1 MKKLSRLIPAL
12 AALLLA
18 VTSAP
23 ALAQFVPVVEPEE
36 FSARAEEFLEG
47 GGRYER
53 QDADELTWELEDA
66 LPETD
71 SVFWQHGRLNPFAKV
86 LLFIE
91 AADGPLERYR
101 LNFTVEKL
109 HFDSGAKPE
118 AGIFLQVDRWNLG
131 QVIRQEQVSAAGEEN
146 TAPEEEFGLG
156 PDTSWRFVISPVQ
169 GISADVRG
177 AARVEVN
184 ADDAAGGCLG
194 GDCLSPGSVLPAD
207 IVWQEEAPA
216 ELTPSATVADLMPV
230 LPFPAQQLQLAE
242 AGGWLQPFSAEGTG
256 LELGLDVNL
265 GQDYA
270 SLLTIHNFGFAD
282 DSVGGT
288 WHQLTGLPAAAGE
301 ESAQYWYREAYECQR
316 GEDRFAP
323 AGSFCP

>member
-1 MKKLSRLIPAL
+1 MKNLQRFIPAL
-12 AALLLA
+12 AAVLVA
-18 VTSAP
+18 VMSGP

-36 FSARAEEFLEG
+36 FSDRAEEFLAG
-47 GGRYER
+47 AGRYER
-53 QDADELTWELEDA
+53 RDAEELTWELEDA

-71 SVFWQHGRLNPFAKV
+71 SVFWQHGRLNPFAKA

-101 LNFTVEKL
+101 VNFTVEKL

-131 QVIRQEQVSAAGEEN
+131 QVIRQEQVDAVGEEN

-177 AARVEVN
+177 AARAELN
-184 ADDAAGGCLG
+184 IDDAAASCLG
-194 GDCLSPGSVLPAD
+194 GDCLSPDSVLPDD

-216 ELTPSATVADLMPV
+216 ELTPWDTVAPLMPV
-230 LPFPAQQLQLAE
+230 LPFPVQQLELAE
-242 AGGWLQPFSAEGTG
+242 SAGWLHPFSAEGTG

-265 GQDYA
+265 GQDYV
-270 SLLTIHNFGFAD
+270 SLLTIHNYGFAD

-288 WHQLTGLPAAAGE
+288 WHQLTGVPAATAE
-301 ESAQYWYREAYECQR
+301 EAAQYWYREAYECQR